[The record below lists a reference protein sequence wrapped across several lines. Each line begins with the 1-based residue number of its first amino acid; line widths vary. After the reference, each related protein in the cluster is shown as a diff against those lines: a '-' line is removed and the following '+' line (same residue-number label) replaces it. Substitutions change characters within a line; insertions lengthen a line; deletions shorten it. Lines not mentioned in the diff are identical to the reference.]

1 MSQNIRSV
9 TNDEPIVLSYKRRTN
24 VYEDA
29 LQGVISRIHKKG
41 YIESSEA
48 RDMLVSTID
57 SLVRGIGLKPEGYEG
72 SIFDDG
78 FWGYS
83 FEHFKKMIE
92 KRPFIKTRRFPKN
105 EFEVL
110 DPTSEP
116 NSYGIYA
123 MDQKKLSSGYTKVYS
138 RMKKEDKKMA
148 RRAQKIASM
157 VVKRTKGNFLD
168 AVSKG
173 IKIGEESL
181 GKEFQKSL
189 RD

>member
-1 MSQNIRSV
+1 
-9 TNDEPIVLSYKRRTN
+9 
-24 VYEDA
+24 
-29 LQGVISRIHKKG
+29 
-41 YIESSEA
+41 
-48 RDMLVSTID
+48 
-57 SLVRGIGLKPEGYEG
+57 
-72 SIFDDG
+72 
-78 FWGYS
+78 
-83 FEHFKKMIE
+83 
-92 KRPFIKTRRFPKN
+92 
-105 EFEVL
+105 
-110 DPTSEP
+110 
-116 NSYGIYA
+116 